1 MVYFKMIDAK
11 KFFGQ
16 SDLLDRLV
24 LRQLSHIKHNWEL
37 VWDDENEKYEPEED
51 SYAEKL
57 NQLIEELGRV
67 DPPQK
72 YHENEDC
79 LAEYVVANRYWQI
92 NKVNGRWVGADY
104 VGILEQGG
112 FHDIDEVNLILATAG
127 RIKAATDR
135 NQYHFDY
142 MEQSHQEILAN
153 VLAIILYHRT
163 DA

>member
-1 MVYFKMIDAK
+1 MIDAK

-67 DPPQK
+67 NPPQK

-79 LAEYVVANRYWQI
+79 LAEYVVANLHWQI

-104 VGILEQGG
+104 VRILE
-112 FHDIDEVNLILATAG
+112 
-127 RIKAATDR
+127 
-135 NQYHFDY
+135 
-142 MEQSHQEILAN
+142 
-153 VLAIILYHRT
+153 
-163 DA
+163 